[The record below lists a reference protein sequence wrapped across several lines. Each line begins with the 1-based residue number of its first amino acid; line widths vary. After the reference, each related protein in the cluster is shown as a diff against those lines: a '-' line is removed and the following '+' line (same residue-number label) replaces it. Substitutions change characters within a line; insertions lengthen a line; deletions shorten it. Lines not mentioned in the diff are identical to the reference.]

1 MGPVCVKSAKIFKDK
16 HCVKNL
22 LKKLY
27 QRDLLLSLLAVVG
40 CDLSS
45 DMGAFTWMLAMF
57 SWLALS
63 LFLVDCV
70 PLQNTLSCC
79 VQ

>member
-22 LKKLY
+22 VKKLY

-57 SWLALS
+57 S
-63 LFLVDCV
+63 
-70 PLQNTLSCC
+70 
-79 VQ
+79 